1 MTRSTKY
8 TASARF
14 YDLISAEWPV
24 YRAGRVRAIEM
35 LGLHPG
41 DHVVDIGCGTG
52 LNFPL
57 VQAAIG
63 PRGSITGVDSSGQ
76 MLDQARRRADR
87 HGWSNVTLVEADATQ
102 LDRSAVPADVDAVM
116 ATYAISLMPNWP
128 TAVETMLALAGP
140 RGSVAIVDMQEPTG
154 VARVWTPLARL
165 ACRMGGSDI
174 SAHPWTALE
183 QSVDDVSSAA
193 ARGGHIQIRVGRM
206 TPTSTSG

>member
-35 LGLHPG
+35 LGLRSG

-52 LNFPL
+52 LNFAL

-63 PRGSITGVDSSGQ
+63 PSGSITGVDSSGQ
-76 MLDQARRRADR
+76 MLDQARRRSEAR
-87 HGWSNVTLVEADATQ
+87 GWSNVTLVEADATR
-102 LDRSAVPADVDAVM
+102 LDRAAVPADVDAVM

-128 TAVETMLALAGP
+128 VVVDTMIELAGP

-154 VARVWTPLARL
+154 TARVWTPLARM

-183 QSVDDVSSAA
+183 ESVSDISSAA
-193 ARGGHIQIRVGRM
+193 ARGGHIQVRVARI
-206 TPTSTSG
+206 TPDGACG